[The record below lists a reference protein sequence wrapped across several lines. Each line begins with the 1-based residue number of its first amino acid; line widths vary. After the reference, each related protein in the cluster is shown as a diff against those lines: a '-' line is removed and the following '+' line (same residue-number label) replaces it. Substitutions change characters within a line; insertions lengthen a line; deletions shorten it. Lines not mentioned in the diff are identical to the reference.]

1 MAADTIEVGDEVVN
15 LQVPGVFRVVARRGA
30 FLDIETAQGLRM
42 TVTES
47 AVRKIDTGG
56 APPESGGE

>member
-1 MAADTIEVGDEVVN
+1 MAAEAIEVGDQVIN

-42 TVTES
+42 TVSES
-47 AVRKIDTGG
+47 AVRKLGDGT
-56 APPESGGE
+56 PPASGEA